1 MFGLFREPSRE
12 PARKAR
18 PVPNV
23 PQRFG
28 FLELSSI
35 IIVPWLV
42 CVGICFMFAQVY
54 HSAPGAVWLV
64 ILVGWVVCMYML
76 TNDIQKDYREH
87 GVVDS
92 SLAHLCLAA
101 ILLATISGVVAYRS
115 YYSKYWL
122 SHNSHSYVNV
132 MPSEAATAYA
142 DAGKIIFSE
151 DARVVVSKALGYKD
165 GSVYCVAP
173 IQDDAD
179 SKVQFFAAGLDC
191 CGARGSFSCDDAW
204 DSKARAGVVLQPEP
218 GYLNAAHQA
227 QAAFG
232 LYAAQEPVFVRWV
245 VDPERVELKNF
256 LFGNG
261 ILVGVCLVFL
271 VLLATFGTSLNLS
284 QRTSY
289 YAERIGFV

>member
-18 PVPNV
+18 PARSV
-23 PQRFG
+23 PQHFG

-42 CVGICFMFAQVY
+42 CAAICFMFAVVY
-54 HSAPGAVWLV
+54 HSSPGAVWFV
-64 ILVGWVVCMYML
+64 ILVGLVACMY
-76 TNDIQKDYREH
+76 TVHNDLQKDYRQH
-87 GVVDS
+87 GLVDS
-92 SLAHLCLAA
+92 SVAHLCLVG

-115 YYSKYWL
+115 FYSMYWL

-132 MPSEAATAYA
+132 LPSEAAAAYG
-142 DAGKIIFSE
+142 DAGKLIFSE
-151 DARVVVSKALGYKD
+151 DARLVVSKALGYKD
-165 GSVYCVAP
+165 GLVYCIAP

-179 SKVQFFAAGLDC
+179 GKIQFWAAGQDC

-204 DSKARAGVVLQPEP
+204 DSKAHAGVVLPPEA
-218 GYLNAAHQA
+218 GYLEAVHQA
-227 QAAFG
+227 EAAFG
-232 LYAAQEPVFVRWV
+232 LEAAKEPVFVRWV

-261 ILVGVCLVFL
+261 ILVGVCVIFL
-271 VLLATFGTSLNLS
+271 VLLATFGTSLNLN
-284 QRTSY
+284 QRSY